1 MSEMSRHER
10 YDHEA
15 VARLIQQMEQGTSPF
30 QVPWHREAGTR
41 FSSPY
46 NPSSGKSYRGG
57 NLLHL
62 WCAQQEHGYSDN
74 RWLTYKQAA
83 ALGAQVRGGEKA
95 TWVKYWDFPDEH
107 APAPAGETEDERA
120 KRLRPKVFY
129 AAVFNADQI
138 EGLSPRAPQT
148 DVVWQREDCKRIIDQ
163 LGLPVHHGGNEAYYV
178 PSSDEIY
185 VPQQAQFHSESAY
198 WAVLLHEGAHATG
211 HPSRLARDLTGRFGT
226 ESYAKEELIAET
238 ASLLLGERLGIGF
251 DFGQHASYVQHWIKL
266 LRDDPRELY
275 RAAAAAEKVCEHLGV
290 QALVREPL
298 KAVEQ
303 VHEHGQAPV
312 AVEAKPQ
319 AARSSSAKAK
329 SRGKDMAMA
338 M

>member
-1 MSEMSRHER
+1 MNRHER
-10 YDHEA
+10 YDHEV
-15 VARLIQQMEQGTSPF
+15 VARLIRQMEQGTSPF
-30 QVPWHREAGTR
+30 QLPWDREAGTG
-41 FSSPY
+41 FCSPY
-46 NPSSGKSYRGG
+46 NPSSGKCYRGG

-83 ALGAQVRGGEKA
+83 ALGAQVRSGEKA
-95 TWVKYWDFPDEH
+95 TWVKYWDFAEEH

-138 EGLSPRAPQT
+138 EGLPARASQT
-148 DVVWQREDCKRIIDQ
+148 DAMWQREDCKRILDQ
-163 LGLPVHHGGNEAYYV
+163 LGVPVHHGGNEACYV

-185 VPQQAQFHSESAY
+185 VPRQAQFHSESAY
-198 WAVLLHEGAHATG
+198 WVVLLHECAHATA

-251 DFGQHASYVQHWIKL
+251 EFGQHASYVQHWIKL
-266 LRDDPRELY
+266 LQHDPRELF
-275 RAAAAAEKVCEHLGV
+275 RAAAAAEKVCEYLGV
-290 QALVREPL
+290 HALVREPL
-298 KAVEQ
+298 KASEQ
-303 VHEHGQAPV
+303 ARQQEPVLATPQGKPKAPRRTR
-312 AVEAKPQ
+312 E
-319 AARSSSAKAK
+319 KATLRTSDK
-329 SRGKDMAMA
+329 AMA

>member
-1 MSEMSRHER
+1 VSEMNRHER
-10 YDHEA
+10 YDHEV

-30 QVPWHREAGTR
+30 QVPWDREAGTG

-46 NPSSGKSYRGG
+46 NPSSGKCYRSG
-57 NLLHL
+57 NLIHL
-62 WCAQQEHGYSDN
+62 WCAQQEHGYGDN

-83 ALGAQVRGGEKA
+83 ALGAQVRGGGKA

-107 APAPAGETEDERA
+107 APAPVGETEEERA

-138 EGLSPRAPQT
+138 EGMPARTPRS
-148 DVVWQREDCKRIIDQ
+148 DVVWERDDCKHILDR
-163 LGLPVHHGGNEAYYV
+163 LGVPVHHGGNEAYYV

-211 HPSRLARDLTGRFGT
+211 HPSRLARDLTGKFAT

-238 ASLLLGERLGIGF
+238 ASLLMGERLGIGF

-275 RAAAAAEKVCEHLGV
+275 RAAAAAEKACEHLGV
-290 QALVREPL
+290 HALVREPL
-298 KAVEQ
+298 KAAEQ
-303 VHEHGQAPV
+303 VREQGVAREEHESKAPHHR
-312 AVEAKPQ
+312 PT
-319 AARSSSAKAK
+319 KAK
-329 SRGKDMAMA
+329 SKAKEMVMAM
-338 M
+338 